1 MGNSLSKKQIE
12 ALKQAK
18 IDRKIVLKAGD
29 SEEDIYVIKKTF

>member
-18 IDRKIVLKAGD
+18 IDRKIVLELD
-29 SEEDIYVIKKTF
+29 YSEKDIYVIKKTF